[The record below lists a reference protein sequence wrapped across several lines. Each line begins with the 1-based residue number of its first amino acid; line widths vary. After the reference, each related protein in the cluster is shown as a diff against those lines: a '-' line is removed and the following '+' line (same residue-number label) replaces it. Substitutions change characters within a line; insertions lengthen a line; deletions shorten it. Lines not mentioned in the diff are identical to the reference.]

1 MADYKVGYKKPPLHS
16 QFKAG
21 NRVNPNGRRGKRER
35 PTEAEIVHEIMTHP
49 VTFVEGGKSKRAPR
63 ITLMI
68 KSLGAAALKGDVGA
82 AEALLKIRKD
92 FANNRAIEPIILRFT
107 KDDLAVL

>member
-16 QFKAG
+16 RFKPG
-21 NRVNPNGRRGKRER
+21 NRVNPNGRRGKRKR
-35 PTEAEIVHEIMTHP
+35 PTEAEIAHEIMTQQ

-92 FANNRAIEPIILRFT
+92 FANNRAIEPVVQLLP
-107 KDDLAVL
+107 KSSLKAL

>member
-1 MADYKVGYKKPPLHS
+1 MADNEVGYKKPPCHS
-16 QFKAG
+16 QFRPG
-21 NRVNPNGRRGKRER
+21 NRANPHGRGKREQR
-35 PTEAEIVHEIMTHP
+35 TEAEIVHEIMTQR

-68 KSLGAAALKGDVGA
+68 KSLGAAALKGDFGA

-92 FANNRAIEPIILRFT
+92 FANNRAIEPV
-107 KDDLAVL
+107 VLLFAKSDMNAA